1 MKYLKKRS
9 TKRRYK
15 SRSRSCR
22 NKRTYKTRTCRKRR
36 VMKGVMKGGW
46 GFSVNTPAV
55 LKPFI
60 EDQTD
65 EDEEVNFVGGG
76 WVTIAQ

>member
-15 SRSRSCR
+15 SRSRSRR

-36 VMKGVMKGGW
+36 VMKGVMKGG
-46 GFSVNTPAV
+46 
-55 LKPFI
+55 
-60 EDQTD
+60 
-65 EDEEVNFVGGG
+65 
-76 WVTIAQ
+76 

>member
-1 MKYLKKRS
+1 MKYLKKRT

-15 SRSRSCR
+15 RSRRNKRSYRSRSCS
-22 NKRTYKTRTCRKRR
+22 KRR

-46 GFSVNTPAV
+46 GMSVNTPTI
-55 LKPFI
+55 LKPFLDGTP
-60 EDQTD
+60 ENK
-65 EDEEVNFVGGG
+65 EENVNFVGGG